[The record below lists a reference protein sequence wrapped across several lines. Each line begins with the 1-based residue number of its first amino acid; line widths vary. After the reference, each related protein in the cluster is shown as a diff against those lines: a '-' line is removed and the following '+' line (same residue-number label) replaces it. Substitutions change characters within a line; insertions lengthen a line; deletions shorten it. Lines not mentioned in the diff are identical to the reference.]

1 MNSANSREMILVREV
16 TKVYPGG
23 VVANDAI
30 SLEVRNGEIVGILG
44 PNGAGKTTLIRQI
57 LGLLKPTSGKII
69 VKVPDHTA
77 TRSRERCLIAYVP
90 QAPLCYPS
98 LTVWETLAFVLRL
111 HGVRGKALTT
121 QINKT
126 LVTLGMEEWQSRF
139 GYQLSMGARK
149 LVLLAMAL
157 CQNRPILI
165 LDEPTSMVDVVKKTV
180 IWEAI
185 QAQRNK
191 GCVLIASHDI
201 SEVRRVC
208 DRVYLIVAGRVVASG
223 APHEI
228 AGLLRL
234 PVDIE
239 LAVSDLSRARHV
251 IEGLGYFAQ
260 QQGDLLRCEAHSLE
274 DSLRLVEA
282 VAAVGGVDYVKL
294 EGPSFEKAVMH
305 LLSRGKDAQNR
316 NRNLL

>member
-1 MNSANSREMILVREV
+1 MSSANSKPVILVQEV
-16 TKVYPGG
+16 TKIYPSG
-23 VVANDAI
+23 VIANDAV
-30 SLEVRNGEIVGILG
+30 SLEVHDGEIVGILG

-57 LGLLKPTSGKII
+57 LGLLKPTRGTII
-69 VKVPDHTA
+69 VNVSDHNA
-77 TRSRERCLIAYVP
+77 ARSRERHLIGYVP
-90 QAPLCYPS
+90 QMPLCYPS
-98 LTVWETLAFVLRL
+98 LTVWETIEFVLRL
-111 HGVRGKALTT
+111 NGIRGKALITRA
-121 QINKT
+121 NAV
-126 LVTLGMEEWQSRF
+126 LAALGMEEWRSHF
-139 GYQLSMGARK
+139 GYQLSIGARK

-165 LDEPTSMVDVVKKTV
+165 LDEPTAMVDVVKKNV
-180 IWEAI
+180 VWEAI
-185 QAQRNK
+185 QAQRNQ
-191 GCVLIASHDI
+191 GCVLIASHDM
-201 SEVRRVC
+201 SEVRRLC
-208 DRVYLIVAGRVVASG
+208 DRVYLMVAGRVVASG

-274 DSLRLVEA
+274 DGLRLVEA

-305 LLSRGKDAQNR
+305 LLSRGERCAKSE
-316 NRNLL
+316 